1 MTNPTIEF
9 SREIN
14 FHDLS
19 SKEKRIA
26 IMAEAGERKALEGR
40 IGIPSLTKL
49 EATVMLLN
57 EGRSK
62 GVSMIGKLSAEGDQA
77 CIASLKPVA
86 FTMQENLNIR
96 FLAEDLITPELEEE
110 NLYTPESEDLEPY
123 PAEGLLDLGELVT
136 QYFALFLDPY
146 PRAEGAELSTEQ
158 MKDISINEPLI
169 EKPNPFAELA
179 KLRDKT

>member
-1 MTNPTIEF
+1 MTNQTVEF

-14 FHDLS
+14 LQDLS

-26 IMAEAGERKALEGR
+26 IMAEAGERKALEAR

-62 GVSMIGKLSAEGDQA
+62 GVSMVGKIIAEGDQA
-77 CIASLKPVA
+77 CIASLKPVP
-86 FTMQENLNIR
+86 FVMEENLNIR

-110 NLYTPESEDLEPY
+110 NLYTLESEDIEPY
-123 PAEGLLDLGELVT
+123 PAEGLLDIGELIT
-136 QYFALFLDPY
+136 QYFALSLDLY

-158 MKDISINEPLI
+158 LKDISVNEPLM

-179 KLRDKT
+179 KLRNKT